1 MAYIRSNIVVRP
13 AYAGV
18 GDALVQELGGVL
30 DSIGTFVKNTVTAF
44 GETKKAQG
52 AAQAAATA
60 TLPPAP
66 VDSGMS
72 TGTMVAIGAGVVGV
86 ALILKKR
93 KKK

>member
-1 MAYIRSNIVVRP
+1 MAYIRSNLVVRP
-13 AYAGV
+13 AYAGI
-18 GDALVQELGGVL
+18 GDAVVAELGGVL

-52 AAQAAATA
+52 AAQAAAA
-60 TLPPAP
+60 QVP
-66 VDSGMS
+66 VAVPSDSGIS
-72 TGTMVAIGAGVVGV
+72 TTTVVAVGASAVAL

>member
-18 GDALVQELGGVL
+18 GDALVSELGGVL
-30 DSIGTFVKNTVTAF
+30 DSIGTFLKNTVNAY

-52 AAQAAATA
+52 AAQATVAAQT
-60 TLPPAP
+60 PVMAP
-66 VDSGMS
+66 SSGIS
-72 TGTMVAIGAGVVGV
+72 TTTVLAAGALGVG
-86 ALILKKR
+86 ALLLLKKR